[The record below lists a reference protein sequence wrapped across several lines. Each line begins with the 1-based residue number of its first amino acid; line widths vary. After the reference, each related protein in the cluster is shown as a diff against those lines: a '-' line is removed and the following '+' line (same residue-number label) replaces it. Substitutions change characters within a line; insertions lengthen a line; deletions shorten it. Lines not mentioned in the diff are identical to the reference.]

1 MTAPVD
7 DGPVQLLH
15 VLGHLYS
22 KHGHTRRGVVMLLIA
37 ARLAPG
43 NAGVWRTLAHA
54 FLADGAPERTIAAI
68 GRLRT
73 MGESDHPALDLLMSR
88 ALWACGR
95 RIEARSAFRDY
106 LTRRA
111 QP

>member
-1 MTAPVD
+1 
-7 DGPVQLLH
+7 
-15 VLGHLYS
+15 
-22 KHGHTRRGVVMLLIA
+22 MLLIA

-43 NAGVWRTLAHA
+43 NAGIWRTLANA
-54 FLADGAPERTIAAI
+54 FLTHGAPERAI
-68 GRLRT
+68 VVIERLRA

-95 RIEARSAFRDY
+95 LTEARSAFRDY